1 MTHRRT
7 SSRPRRAARQGGS
20 ALLLAMIILAVVA
33 TLTAGMVWQQRRA
46 IDIETA
52 ERARVQAAWI
62 LLGALDWATL
72 ILREDLRNRRQGGAS
87 VDSLDEPWATPLAEA
102 RLSTFLAAEA
112 GGLGDDGP
120 EAFLS
125 GAIVDAQSRFNL
137 RGLVDASGQVQPVQL
152 AALDRLCGLVGLQPG
167 VAQRL
172 ADGLVAA
179 MGAGQ
184 GGPELAPLS
193 PSRLADFRWMGIEPE
208 LLAQLAPYVDLL
220 PVPTPVNAN
229 TAPREVLVAAIDG
242 LDLGSAERLL
252 QRRQREP
259 FSTLQQLQA
268 ELPQGATAAA
278 QRVGVASNHFEVAGR
293 LRLEERVLEEVSLLQ
308 RRAGARDDVVVLRRE
323 RRSFTLPT
331 R

>member
-1 MTHRRT
+1 MKRGLPHRQR
-7 SSRPRRAARQGGS
+7 GS

-46 IDIETA
+46 VEVESA

-62 LLGALDWATL
+62 LTGALDWAKL
-72 ILREDLRNRRQGGAS
+72 ILREDLRDARQRRRP

-102 RLSTFLAAEA
+102 RLSTFLAADRDNNA
-112 GGLGDDGP
+112 DGGP

-137 RGLVDASGQVQPVQL
+137 RGLVDGAGVVVPAQL
-152 AALDRLCGLVGLQPG
+152 AAFE
-167 VAQRL
+167 RL
-172 ADGLVAA
+172 ADLAGLPTGVATRIA
-179 MGAGQ
+179 EGLAAATRPPAAGAT
-184 GGPELAPLS
+184 PDEAATTPLR
-193 PSRLADFRWMGIEPE
+193 PTRLAD
-208 LLAQLAPYVDLL
+208 LAWLGLDAETLARLAPWAELL

-242 LDLGSAERLL
+242 LDLGSAERLV

-259 FSTLQQLQA
+259 FASIEQLQA
-268 ELPQGATAAA
+268 ELPEGVTADPA
-278 QRVGVASNHFEVAGR
+278 RVGVASSHFEVAGR
-293 LRLEERVLEEVSLLQ
+293 LRLEDRVLEEVSLLQ
-308 RRAGARDDVVVLRRE
+308 RRPGERDDVVVLRRE
-323 RRSFTLPT
+323 RRSLTAPA

>member
-1 MTHRRT
+1 MKRGLPHRQR
-7 SSRPRRAARQGGS
+7 GS

-46 IDIETA
+46 VEVESA

-62 LLGALDWATL
+62 LTGALDWAKL
-72 ILREDLRNRRQGGAS
+72 ILREDLRDARQRRRP

-102 RLSTFLAAEA
+102 RLSTFLAADRDNNA
-112 GGLGDDGP
+112 DGGP

-137 RGLVDASGQVQPVQL
+137 RGLVDGAGVVVPAQL
-152 AALDRLCGLVGLQPG
+152 AAFE
-167 VAQRL
+167 RL
-172 ADGLVAA
+172 ADLAGLPTGMATRIAEGLAA
-179 MGAGQ
+179 ATR
-184 GGPELAPLS
+184 PPAADATPDEAAATPLR
-193 PSRLADFRWMGIEPE
+193 PTRLAD
-208 LLAQLAPYVDLL
+208 LAWLGLDAETLARLAPWAELL

-242 LDLGSAERLL
+242 LDLGSAERLV

-259 FSTLQQLQA
+259 FASIEQLQA
-268 ELPQGATAAA
+268 ELPEGVTADPA
-278 QRVGVASNHFEVAGR
+278 RVGVASSHFEVAGR
-293 LRLEERVLEEVSLLQ
+293 LRLEDRVLEEVSLLQ
-308 RRAGARDDVVVLRRE
+308 RRPGERDDVVVLRRE
-323 RRSFTLPT
+323 RRSLTAPP